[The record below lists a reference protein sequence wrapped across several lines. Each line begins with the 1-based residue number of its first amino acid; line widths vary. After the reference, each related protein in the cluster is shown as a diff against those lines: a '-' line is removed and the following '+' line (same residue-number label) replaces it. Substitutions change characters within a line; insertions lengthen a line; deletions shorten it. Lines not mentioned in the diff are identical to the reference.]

1 MPAWA
6 SLDAMTSWV
15 LSVLPALLHV
25 SALAPPDEVAARARF
40 AESDLDYDR
49 AADLWL
55 EVIGN
60 PDTTDALRF
69 EANLQAGAIERIR
82 GNDTEA
88 RFHFQ
93 YVLRKDPDFRLPDET
108 PPKVRNFFELVRQEV
123 KAERARSAP
132 GAPAPAAVAPASTAR
147 PPATAEP
154 LSGGASPT
162 VASGAP
168 ATDPPSV
175 VDETGESA
183 GLPLLPLTLVGVGAA
198 SAGFAISALGA
209 GALVGSFA
217 VDRYNQAVAS
227 NVQVER
233 HDFYEAAQ
241 GAALI
246 ANVSFTAG
254 AFASLAAL
262 TLVGAGGVLWLVE

>member
-1 MPAWA
+1 
-6 SLDAMTSWV
+6 MTSWV
-15 LSVLPALLHV
+15 LALLPSLLHV
-25 SALAPPDEVAARARF
+25 SSLAPPDEVADRARF

-60 PDTTDALRF
+60 PDTSDALRF

-123 KAERARSAP
+123 KADRARSAP
-132 GAPAPAAVAPASTAR
+132 GPAAPAPSTTTAP

-154 LSGGASPT
+154 VGGATKSPAVT
-162 VASGAP
+162 VGAP
-168 ATDPPSV
+168 TAVAPGAGSPPVRS
-175 VDETGESA
+175 EAGESL
-183 GLPLLPLTLVGVGAA
+183 GLPILPLTFIGIGAA

-209 GALVGSFA
+209 GALVGLFG
-217 VDRYNQAVAS
+217 VDRYNQALAS

-233 HDFYEAAQ
+233 HDLYEAAQ

-246 ANVSFTAG
+246 ANVSFTAC
-254 AFASLAAL
+254 AFATVAAI
-262 TLVGAGGVLWLVE
+262 TLVGTGGVLWFIE